1 MILPIYTYGQ
11 PVLREET
18 KEIDANYPELKVLI
32 ENMFE
37 TLAYS
42 EGVGLAAPQVG
53 LPIRLF
59 IVDLTPIAEE
69 QPEYT
74 DFKRTYINPNIYEE
88 SEEECSI
95 SEGCLSLPGISENIQ
110 RPEKVR
116 ISYFD
121 ENFVAHDE
129 EVDDYLAR
137 VIQHEYDHL
146 EGLMFIDHIKG
157 LRKQMIKTKLA
168 NILKGK
174 IHASY
179 KTKSVRIK

>member
-1 MILPIYTYGQ
+1 
-11 PVLREET
+11 
-18 KEIDANYPELKVLI
+18 
-32 ENMFE
+32 
-37 TLAYS
+37 
-42 EGVGLAAPQVG
+42 
-53 LPIRLF
+53 
-59 IVDLTPIAEE
+59 
-69 QPEYT
+69 
-74 DFKRTYINPNIYEE
+74 
-88 SEEECSI
+88 
-95 SEGCLSLPGISENIQ
+95 LPGISENIQ

-116 ISYFD
+116 ISYLD

-146 EGLMFIDHIKG
+146 EGLIFIDHVKG
-157 LRKQMIKTKLA
+157 LRKQMIKNKLA